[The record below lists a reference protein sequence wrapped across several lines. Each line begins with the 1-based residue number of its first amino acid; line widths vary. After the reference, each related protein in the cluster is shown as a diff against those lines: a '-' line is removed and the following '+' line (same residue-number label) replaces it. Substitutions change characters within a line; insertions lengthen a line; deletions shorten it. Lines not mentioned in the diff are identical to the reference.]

1 MEGRE
6 KETETERRKE
16 SEEGWRKEI
25 EKKRWKKS
33 LRLLNAGYF
42 M

>member
-1 MEGRE
+1 MEGRQ
-6 KETETERRKE
+6 KEIETERRKE

-25 EKKRWKKS
+25 EKKKWKKS
-33 LRLLNAGYF
+33 LRLLNAEDF